1 MVIQVHALPDTA
13 AALQSLLGPR
23 QKIGFRLLHQP
34 TSMLLQD
41 GGGDLCLK
49 IVACGAGWSLRPR
62 KGQQE
67 LEFGQVWAGDSAE
80 LFFPLG
86 LEQKDPGVHQ
96 INVDFTV
103 FQKMRRDKAQVG
115 GTTEIIILTM
125 LTKQVVEMEVDFSS
139 LSSSPLCSTKETH
152 HRSSKETFHSS
163 RTSVSKESNQGHS
176 SRTNLSKDPN
186 LGHTSRTSANSATSA
201 CSSLV
206 ASSSG
211 CSSLPA
217 SPLQVLVLLTFL
229 AKTLTFQAFKLPT
242 EVRTALCSALDQEQ
256 VTIRHHHHH
265 HEDLMA
271 NISCSGLWRRLAIV
285 SGRSEAWATSR
296 FLSTST
302 QSHRLPS
309 QVGGLIYYWLL

>member
-1 MVIQVHALPDTA
+1 MVIQAHALPDTA

-67 LEFGQVWAGDSAE
+67 LEFGQLWAGDSGE

-86 LEQKDPGVHQ
+86 LEQKDPSVHQ

-115 GTTEIIILTM
+115 ATEMVILTM
-125 LTKQVVEMEVDFSS
+125 LTNQVVEMELDFSS
-139 LSSSPLCSTKETH
+139 LSSTPLCSTKETH
-152 HRSSKETFHSS
+152 HHSSKETFHSS

-176 SRTNLSKDPN
+176 SRTNLSKDSN

-217 SPLQVLVLLTFL
+217 SPLQVF
-229 AKTLTFQAFKLPT
+229 FQTSSWYFRYSWPKL
-242 EVRTALCSALDQEQ
+242 
-256 VTIRHHHHH
+256 
-265 HEDLMA
+265 
-271 NISCSGLWRRLAIV
+271 
-285 SGRSEAWATSR
+285 
-296 FLSTST
+296 
-302 QSHRLPS
+302 
-309 QVGGLIYYWLL
+309 